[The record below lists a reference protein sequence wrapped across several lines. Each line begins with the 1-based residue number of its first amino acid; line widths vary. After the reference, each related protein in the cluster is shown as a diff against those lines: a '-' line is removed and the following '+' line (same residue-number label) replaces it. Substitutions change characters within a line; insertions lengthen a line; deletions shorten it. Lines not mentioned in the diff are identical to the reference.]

1 MITLRGFLRQ
11 LIMVTHFTLDIY
23 VCVCVC
29 VICFIAATHSS
40 GWFHLE
46 VNLLQLCVSSVV
58 SLVLEMPFILRQRDS
73 AV

>member
-1 MITLRGFLRQ
+1 M
-11 LIMVTHFTLDIY
+11 
-23 VCVCVC
+23 CVCVC